1 MSSLIVAKTCGC
13 NVGCNVGER
22 DSSFILESYETF
34 CVDKKNIIV
43 ASSRFMWYAF
53 KIYSRWKGKEAI
65 VREIREN

>member
-43 ASSRFMWYAF
+43 AQLDSIHVIMLLKYTAD
-53 KIYSRWKGKEAI
+53 KKE
-65 VREIREN
+65 RKL